1 MGKGWTRVDRA
12 VHGGARNL
20 NSKDQCYFYMDRQ
33 RGGWDKSEANQLIF
47 NLKKGPERE
56 GCPDWHYKADAIEG
70 FASDTARLLE
80 RFSWRGMRPLL
91 VPMPTSK
98 SRFDELYDDR
108 IVRVSQRASSLSG
121 IDCLEVFDLE
131 ASVVSAHFGGSRSI
145 DGIKSNLIVLDESAL
160 LSEYDVCLLVDDVL
174 TTGAHFR
181 ACKEKLVE
189 RFPDLIV
196 IGVFWAKQLPEE
208 YVYGTGAF

>member
-12 VHGGARNL
+12 VHGGAHNL
-20 NSKDQCYFYMDRQ
+20 HGRDQCYFYMDRQ

-47 NLKKGPERE
+47 NLKKGPERK
-56 GCPDWHYKADAIEG
+56 GCADWHYKADAIER
-70 FASDTARLLE
+70 FATDVARLLD
-80 RFSWRGMRPLL
+80 RFSWRDMRPLL

-98 SRFDELYDDR
+98 RRIDESYDDR
-108 IVRVSQRASSLSG
+108 IVRVSQKASMLSG
-121 IDCLEVFDLE
+121 IDCLEAFDLE
-131 ASVVSAHFGGSRSI
+131 VSVAPAHFGGSRSVGDI
-145 DGIKSNLIVLDESAL
+145 ENNLILLGKSAL
-160 LSEYDVCLLVDDVL
+160 LCEYDVCLLLDDVL

-181 ACKEKLVE
+181 ACKEKLIE

-208 YVYGTGAF
+208 YDYGTSPF